1 MDRLSRLFRP
11 FDLSTKLVGRADL
24 TVMFDHIN
32 FMTLQ
37 PLDHG
42 VVTYISND
50 MFDLRDLSTRW
61 ARYHISTHLKD
72 LLVDHLTS

>member
-1 MDRLSRLFRP
+1 MDRLSTLFRP
-11 FDLSTKLVGRADL
+11 FDLSTKLVGRTDL
-24 TVMFDHIN
+24 TVMLDNLSFT
-32 FMTLQ
+32 TLE

-42 VVTYISND
+42 VGRYIFND

-61 ARYHISTHLKD
+61 ARYRISTHLKD